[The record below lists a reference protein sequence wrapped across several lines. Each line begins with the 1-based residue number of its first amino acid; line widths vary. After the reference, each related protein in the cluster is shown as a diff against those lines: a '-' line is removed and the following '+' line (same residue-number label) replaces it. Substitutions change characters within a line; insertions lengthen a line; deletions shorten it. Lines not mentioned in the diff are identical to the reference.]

1 MNEVKLDDLLRLIG
15 RQTVQLEAKD
25 QEIVRLRQTIK
36 NQIASQTK
44 EVIADKPPLVQEGA
58 GPEQ

>member
-25 QEIVRLRQTIK
+25 QEIARLRKTIQ
-36 NQIASQTK
+36 NQIASQAK
-44 EVIADKPPLVQEGA
+44 EAIANKPPLVQEGA